1 MKKIFLILLISLI
14 QYLNAQIIV
23 DNNNAKSESV
33 GKTKKI
39 RFLAFAHDEAGKFI
53 FKSPKNIIAID
64 DGSFMVIDDSQL
76 LKFGNDGKFLKLIVR
91 RGEGPAEATYLNQI
105 FKRKNDLVINTGFMS
120 KLMFFDFNGKLEK
133 EFRVPKI
140 ALAKGLSTAD
150 STFTIFGYNNKSNL
164 LVITSMPWEN
174 KNHEKKQERK
184 YIVMELLENKEWKK
198 LSLEIPIEAF
208 TFETPIGKIK
218 LAALQIT
225 SASDDK
231 YIYFCNTDRYE
242 IKQYNVQEDKI
253 EALWRRRYKTV
264 EIPENDR
271 EKYDFGSTFHG
282 GKKGKT
288 FRFKPPL
295 REYFP
300 DIQRIFTVDDHL
312 WIITSTVD
320 KNKGVLVD
328 VFDKK
333 GNYLDNFYILLPY
346 NVNDS
351 EIYRNEIWLDSS
363 TIILRETD
371 EDSNYKI
378 VKYAIENENRYL
390 LKDCH
395 FYPHKK
401 MPSEIRCLIC
411 RSCLPTFLFF
421 FLNLNLFSLRV
432 LHVSLW
438 LK

>member
-1 MKKIFLILLISLI
+1 MEYQKIMKKIFSILLISFI
-14 QYLNAQIIV
+14 SCLNAQIIV
-23 DNNNAKSESV
+23 NNNITKNESAVKS
-33 GKTKKI
+33 KRI

-76 LKFGNDGKFLKLIVR
+76 LKFGKDGKFQKIIVK

-120 KLMFFDFNGKLEK
+120 KLMIFDFDGKLEK

-140 ALAKGLSTAD
+140 VLAKGLSTAD
-150 STFTIFGYNNKSNL
+150 STFTIFGYTNKNDL
-164 LVITSMPWEN
+164 FVTTSIPWEN
-174 KNHEKKQERK
+174 KNHEKIQERK
-184 YIVMELLENKEWKK
+184 YIVMKLLENKEWKK
-198 LSLEIPIEAF
+198 LSLEIPVEAF
-208 TFETPIGKIK
+208 AFETPIGKIK

-242 IKQYNVQEDKI
+242 IKQYNMQQDKI
-253 EALWRRRYKTV
+253 EALWRRSYKTV
-264 EIPENDR
+264 EIPEIDR
-271 EKYDFGSTFHG
+271 EKYDFGTTFHG

-300 DIQRIFTVDDHL
+300 DIQSIFTVDDHL

-320 KNKGVLVD
+320 KNRGVLVD

-333 GNYLDNFYILLPY
+333 GNFLDNFYISLPY
-346 NVNDS
+346 NVNGS
-351 EIYRNEIWLDSS
+351 ELYRNELWLDSS
-363 TIILRETD
+363 TIILREID

-378 VKYAIENENRYL
+378 VKYAIENEG
-390 LKDCH
+390 
-395 FYPHKK
+395 
-401 MPSEIRCLIC
+401 
-411 RSCLPTFLFF
+411 
-421 FLNLNLFSLRV
+421 
-432 LHVSLW
+432 
-438 LK
+438 